1 MSGDG
6 ADLDVSKQ
14 ALEQIGKGITDSL
27 AELKELGSVGMASMG
42 GGFSELGLSG
52 IETGHEGL
60 TATLDTF
67 CERWGWGVRSLV
79 QQGNA
84 FAVKVGL
91 SAGAMYEQD
100 HYIQGS
106 FKVVANAALGN
117 PYATEQ
123 DVIDKNW
130 GGVLSDNPLT
140 QIRDADYSPASFTR
154 AAENGNDAWKSAV
167 RDVSSSDIL
176 LSNQLI
182 DTVGLRDEMDAVVDG
197 TVGPAPESLPGG
209 EGR

>member
-14 ALEQIGKGITDSL
+14 ALGQIAKGITDSL

-84 FAVKVGL
+84 FAMKVGL
-91 SAGAMYEQD
+91 STGAMYEQD

-106 FKVVANAALGN
+106 FKAVANAALGN
-117 PYATEQ
+117 PYATER
-123 DVIDKNW
+123 DIIDKNW
-130 GGVLSDNPLT
+130 GEVLSDNPIT
-140 QIRDADYSPASFTR
+140 QIRDADYSPESFTR
-154 AAENGNDAWKSAV
+154 ATENDNDAWKSAV

-182 DTVGLRDEMDAVVDG
+182 DAAGLRDELDAVVDG
-197 TVGPAPESLPGG
+197 TVGPAPEAQPGG